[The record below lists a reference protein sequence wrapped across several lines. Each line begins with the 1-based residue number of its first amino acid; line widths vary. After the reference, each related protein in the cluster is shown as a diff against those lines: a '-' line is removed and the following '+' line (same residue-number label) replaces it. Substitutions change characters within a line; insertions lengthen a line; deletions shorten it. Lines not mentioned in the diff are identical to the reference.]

1 METKHKNGVTP
12 ASSLTAK
19 AKSLEVLEKPKRRR
33 FSIEEKLRILREAD
47 ACTSGTIGAVLRR
60 EGIYSSHLSA
70 WRRQRDG
77 GGLDTGML
85 RERAKREDE
94 DEDEDEVARRRIAE
108 LEREKRK
115 LQRRLQRAELILDI
129 QKKASGLLGIE
140 LKSPENDEN
149 D

>member
-1 METKHKNGVTP
+1 METKQKNGVAP
-12 ASSLTAK
+12 ASSLPAK
-19 AKSLEVLEKPKRRR
+19 SKSLEVLEKPKRRR

-47 ACTSGTIGAVLRR
+47 ACTSGTIGAMLRR

-70 WRRQRDG
+70 WRRQRDR

-85 RERAKREDE
+85 RERAKGEG
-94 DEDEDEVARRRIAE
+94 EDEVARRRIAE
-108 LEREKRK
+108 LERENRK
-115 LQRRLQRAELILDI
+115 LQRRMQRAELILDI

>member
-12 ASSLTAK
+12 ASSLPAK

-70 WRRQRDG
+70 WRRQRDS

-85 RERAKREDE
+85 RERAKREG
-94 DEDEDEVARRRIAE
+94 EDEVARRRIAE
-108 LEREKRK
+108 LERVNRK

-140 LKSPENDEN
+140 LKSPENDE
-149 D
+149 DD

>member
-1 METKHKNGVTP
+1 METKQKNGVAP
-12 ASSLTAK
+12 ASSLPAK
-19 AKSLEVLEKPKRRR
+19 SKSLEVLEKPKRRR

-47 ACTSGTIGAVLRR
+47 ACTSGTIGAMLRR

-70 WRRQRDG
+70 WRRQRDR

-85 RERAKREDE
+85 RERAKREG
-94 DEDEDEVARRRIAE
+94 EDEVARRRIAE
-108 LEREKRK
+108 LERENRK
-115 LQRRLQRAELILDI
+115 LQRRMQRAELILDI

>member
-1 METKHKNGVTP
+1 METEQKNGVAP
-12 ASSLTAK
+12 ASSLPAK
-19 AKSLEVLEKPKRRR
+19 SKSLEVLEKPKRRR

-47 ACTSGTIGAVLRR
+47 ACTSGTIGAMLRR

-70 WRRQRDG
+70 WRRQRDR

-85 RERAKREDE
+85 RERAKREG
-94 DEDEDEVARRRIAE
+94 EDEVARRRIAE
-108 LEREKRK
+108 LERENRK
-115 LQRRLQRAELILDI
+115 LQRRMQRAELILDI

>member
-12 ASSLTAK
+12 ASSLPAK

-70 WRRQRDG
+70 WRRQRDS
-77 GGLDTGML
+77 GGLDTEML
-85 RERAKREDE
+85 RERAKREG
-94 DEDEDEVARRRIAE
+94 EDEVARRRIAE
-108 LEREKRK
+108 LERVNRK

-140 LKSPENDEN
+140 LKSPEETEN
-149 D
+149 ER

>member
-1 METKHKNGVTP
+1 METKQKNGVAP
-12 ASSLTAK
+12 ASSLPAK
-19 AKSLEVLEKPKRRR
+19 SKSLEVLEKPKRRR
-33 FSIEEKLRILREAD
+33 IEEKLRILREAD
-47 ACTSGTIGAVLRR
+47 ACTSGTIGAMLRR

-70 WRRQRDG
+70 WRRQRDR

-85 RERAKREDE
+85 RERAKREG
-94 DEDEDEVARRRIAE
+94 EDEVARRRIAE
-108 LEREKRK
+108 LERENRK
-115 LQRRLQRAELILDI
+115 LQRRMQRAELILDI

>member
-1 METKHKNGVTP
+1 METKHRNGEAP
-12 ASSLTAK
+12 ASSLPAK

-47 ACTSGTIGAVLRR
+47 ACTSGTIGGVLRR

-85 RERAKREDE
+85 RERAKREG
-94 DEDEDEVARRRIAE
+94 EDEVARRRIAE
-108 LEREKRK
+108 LERENRK

>member
-1 METKHKNGVTP
+1 METKQKNGVAP
-12 ASSLTAK
+12 ASSLPAK
-19 AKSLEVLEKPKRRR
+19 SKSLEVLEKPKRRR

-47 ACTSGTIGAVLRR
+47 ACTSGTIGAMLRR

-70 WRRQRDG
+70 WRRQRDR

-85 RERAKREDE
+85 RERAKREG
-94 DEDEDEVARRRIAE
+94 EDEVARRRIAE
-108 LEREKRK
+108 LERENRK

>member
-12 ASSLTAK
+12 ASSLPAK

-70 WRRQRDG
+70 WRRQRDS

-85 RERAKREDE
+85 RERAKREG
-94 DEDEDEVARRRIAE
+94 EDEVARRRIAE
-108 LEREKRK
+108 LERVNRK